1 MLLEHA
7 KKVKRSSIREQ
18 VYHQLQEWI
27 ISGVLKPGDRL
38 KDQDLAEALGA
49 SRTPIREAL
58 LRLEEEGMI
67 QSKANS
73 WTQVAPVDSNQAYRL
88 YPIIWTLEKLAV
100 SFAKENMKDEHLEE
114 LEAINEELDQAI
126 KQGDALGAQ
135 HHDARFHQVIINLS
149 ENEELIHVLEGLKK
163 KLRRYEITYFNGIS
177 GVEQSVEEHK
187 KIILSL
193 KEKDFEATA
202 ERIEANWQDSFQ
214 RRLSNMEVENRKS
227 NSSD

>member
-18 VYHQLQEWI
+18 VYLQIQEWI

-38 KDQDLAEALGA
+38 KDQELAEVLGA

-73 WTQVAPVDSNQAYRL
+73 WTQVAPVDINQAYRL
-88 YPIIWTLEKLAV
+88 YPVIWTLEKLAV
-100 SFAKENMKDEHLEE
+100 SFAKENIKEEHVKEM
-114 LEAINEELDQAI
+114 EAINEELDRAL

-149 ENEELIHVLEGLKK
+149 ENEELIHVLDGLKK
-163 KLRRYEITYFNGIS
+163 KLYRYEITYFNGIS
-177 GVEQSVEEHK
+177 GAEQSVEEHK
-187 KIILSL
+187 KIIHSL
-193 KEKDFEATA
+193 NEKNFEEAA
-202 ERIEANWQDSFQ
+202 ERIEVNWQESFQ
-214 RRLSNMEVENRKS
+214 RRLSNMELD
-227 NSSD
+227 NS